1 MRLIH
6 FYRPNNPYE
15 AKFLTSREKY
25 IVIQRKASDNT
36 GIESKTFKVEQVWE
50 AIWDIKTWLVWIAI
64 VALQVRL
71 YLRLSEPN
79 ILC

>member
-6 FYRPNNPYE
+6 FYRPNNPFE

-36 GIESKTFKVEQVWE
+36 GVESKTFKVEQVWE
-50 AIWDIKTWLVWIAI
+50 AIWDIKTWLIWIAI
-64 VALQVRL
+64 AALQVCL
-71 YLRLSEPN
+71 YLKGPIPN
-79 ILC
+79 NLC

>member
-50 AIWDIKTWLVWIAI
+50 AIWDIKTWLIWIAI